1 MAEIIFQAAQMN
13 LFFDM
18 TRLSIRM
25 FRSAPTGIDR
35 VEYAYAKELLDVSE
49 TTCVFTTPL
58 FAGALTKTR
67 ALDLLQRVERAWR
80 LGRGQAEDVVFQQ
93 VKDWLEAPLNPE
105 AKRANRFRSRGRA
118 ISVMREARFFP
129 ARDLARAPAR
139 LNRWIDRSAPKP
151 AVYFHC
157 SHAQLDQMRRYEW
170 LAKKKLP
177 SVFFVHDAIPI
188 EYPEFCSPGA
198 YGRHVRRLMTVSKF
212 ASLAIVNS
220 EASRRAVKRALIDR
234 GARAPDIEVVPLGVD
249 DAFLA
254 ASAERPIKAQSP
266 YFLYVG
272 TIEPRKNLL
281 FLLSVWRRL
290 VERLGAGAPRLVLA
304 GRRGWENENIVDILD
319 RSHALAP
326 FIAEA
331 SDLTDSGLAALMAGA
346 VALVAPSF
354 AEGFGLPVVEC
365 LAAGTPALVSDIAAH
380 REVGGD
386 MVLYADPVDGPSWIS
401 AIQTLMDPRAQLSP
415 EMRAKIA
422 RYQPMT
428 WKAHVENAMR
438 IIERVER

>member
-1 MAEIIFQAAQMN
+1 MN

-25 FRSAPTGIDR
+25 FRRAPTGIDR
-35 VEYAYAKELLDVSE
+35 VEYAYAKELLNVPE
-49 TTCVFTTPL
+49 TTGVFTTPL
-58 FAGALTKTR
+58 FVGALRKTR
-67 ALDLLQRVERAWR
+67 ALDLLQRVERAWG
-80 LGRGQAEDVVFQQ
+80 LGRGPAEDVAFHHVQR
-93 VKDWLEAPLNPE
+93 WLEASPDPE
-105 AKRANRFRSRGRA
+105 AKRTRRFHSHQGA
-118 ISVMREARFFP
+118 ISLVREAGFFP
-129 ARDLARAPAR
+129 ARDFVRASAR
-139 LNRWIDRSAPKP
+139 LNRWVDRSAPKP

-157 SHAQLDQMRRYEW
+157 SHAQLDQMRRFEW
-170 LAKKKLP
+170 LARKKLR

-198 YGRHVRRLMTVSKF
+198 YGRHVQRLMTVSKL

-220 EASRRAVKRALIDR
+220 DESRRAVRRALADR
-234 GARAPDIEVVPLGVD
+234 GARAPDMEVVPLGVD
-249 DAFLA
+249 DAFLG
-254 ASAERPIKAQSP
+254 ASTQGPVNAQSP

-290 VERLGAGAPRLVLA
+290 VERLGAGAPRLLLA
-304 GRRGWENENIVDILD
+304 GRRGWENENIVDVLE
-319 RSHALAP
+319 RSRALAP
-326 FIAEA
+326 FVAEV
-331 SDLTDSGLAALMAGA
+331 SDLTDGGLAALMAGA

-365 LAAGTPALVSDIAAH
+365 LAVGTPAVVSDIAAH
-380 REVGGD
+380 REVGSD

-401 AIQTLMDPRAQLSP
+401 AIEMLMDPQARLST

-422 RYQPMT
+422 RYRPMT
-428 WKAHVENAMR
+428 WKAHVEAAMR
-438 IIERVER
+438 VIERVHR

>member
-1 MAEIIFQAAQMN
+1 MN

-49 TTCVFTTPL
+49 TTGVFTTPL

-93 VKDWLEAPLNPE
+93 VKDWLEAPLDPE
-105 AKRANRFRSRGRA
+105 AKRANRFRSQRA

-129 ARDLARAPAR
+129 ARDLARASAR

-157 SHAQLDQMRRYEW
+157 SHAQLDRMRRFEW
-170 LAKKKLP
+170 LVRKKLP

-220 EASRRAVKRALIDR
+220 EESRRAVKRALIDR

-254 ASAERPIKAQSP
+254 ASAQRPIKAQSP

-272 TIEPRKNLL
+272 TIEPRKNIL

-290 VERLGAGAPRLVLA
+290 VERLGACAPRLVLA
-304 GRRGWENENIVDILD
+304 GRRGWENENIVDILE

-326 FIAEA
+326 LIVEA
-331 SDLTDSGLAALMAGA
+331 SDLTDSGLATLMAGA
-346 VALVAPSF
+346 VALVAPSV
-354 AEGFGLPVVEC
+354 AEGFGLPVAEC

-401 AIQTLMDPRAQLSP
+401 AIQTLMDPRAQLSA

-422 RYQPMT
+422 GYQPMT
-428 WKAHVENAMR
+428 WKAHVEDAMR
-438 IIERVER
+438 IIERVQR